1 ASARSHFILW
11 GHYLCGSVPGGCSM
25 DASQS
30 FVQKWTGRP
39 LGTPDDEAEALR
51 AALSEHPHPRAS
63 RPDFL
68 LCTNLAVFCWLLRRR
83 GMRNKLQDV
92 GPALHVRGSRASKQ
106 NYWFTKGA
114 CKCIIYT
121 CVGPQ
126 NSTCPTELRR
136 KQSSSSQ
143 SQKIQSAGSKRRLL
157 RDVRETSA
165 FPSCLEMLEDF
176 HLWWQSVDK
185 DIFAA
190 SQELLSVQMWWQM
203 GVRIPFVPLAGTYHT
218 GATYD
223 PPQKP
228 TLLVLRSAFWHL
240 PAGRVFASLME
251 RFASTGVHLAW
262 LGRYDFSVPEHGPQ
276 EPKWRSLDEMARHTC
291 ALDVPAE
298 LSQLKVRD
306 VMSIGLPLMS
316 PERAWILRLLHDMY
330 RGWGQ
335 LHVEYSSERTPRIEK
350 DDWPHAP
357 FYDPKVDPISR
368 LSYWLP
374 LADHFRYPHVLHFA
388 SLPEMLHMV
397 HHTNWADVS
406 VKLRAH
412 NRKVIINSEQFYR
425 RSLLE
430 LIVT

>member
-92 GPALHVRGSRASKQ
+92 GPALHVLGMA
-106 NYWFTKGA
+106 FLA
-114 CKCIIYT
+114 
-121 CVGPQ
+121 
-126 NSTCPTELRR
+126 
-136 KQSSSSQ
+136 
-143 SQKIQSAGSKRRLL
+143 
-157 RDVRETSA
+157 DVPDIWR
-165 FPSCLEMLEDF
+165 LEMLEDF

-388 SLPEMLHMV
+388 SLPEMLHM
-397 HHTNWADVS
+397 AAGR
-406 VKLRAH
+406 LP
-412 NRKVIINSEQFYR
+412 
-425 RSLLE
+425 LL
-430 LIVT
+430 LL